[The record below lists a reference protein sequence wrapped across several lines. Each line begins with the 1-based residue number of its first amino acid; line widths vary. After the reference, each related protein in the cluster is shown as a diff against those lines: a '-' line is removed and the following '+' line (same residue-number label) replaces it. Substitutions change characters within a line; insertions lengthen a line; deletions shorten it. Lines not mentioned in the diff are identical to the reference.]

1 MIPVIQYR
9 PYVATREDGSQILVS
24 VFLDPEG
31 HLDSIQVAERGDR
44 FDSWQAPLPS
54 KEAP

>member
-1 MIPVIQYR
+1 MIPLVHYR
-9 PYVATREDGSQILVS
+9 PYVATRDDGSQILVS

-31 HLDSIQVAERGDR
+31 YLDSIQVAERGDR
-44 FDSWQAPLPS
+44 FDSWRAPLPI